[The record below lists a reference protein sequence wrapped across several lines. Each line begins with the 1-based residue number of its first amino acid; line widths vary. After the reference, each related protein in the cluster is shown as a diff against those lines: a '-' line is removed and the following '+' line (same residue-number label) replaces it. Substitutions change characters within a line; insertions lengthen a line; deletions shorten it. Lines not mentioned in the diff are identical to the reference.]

1 MHLLSVSA
9 DAKTVRGEP
18 YGFLTG
24 ILYLQPASL
33 SGKNLCPGS
42 SAGCR
47 EACLN
52 YSGRSVAFPKIFAA
66 RKRKTEMFLKER
78 ETFML
83 QLASDIST
91 LQIKAKKMGKKPVVR
106 LNGVTDIGWESIPV
120 LGYKNIFRMF
130 PKVKFVDYTKIARRL
145 YANKEKN
152 YHLTFS
158 LSEENESAARKA
170 SENGYNVA
178 VVFRDRPKKFWN
190 KKVVDG
196 DRHDLRFLDGKGVIV
211 GLKAKAKAKK
221 DKTGFVK

>member
-1 MHLLSVSA
+1 MHLLSVSS
-9 DAKTVRGEP
+9 DAKTKKGEP

-91 LQIKAKKMGKKPVVR
+91 LQIKAKKMGKKPVAR
-106 LNGVTDIGWESIPV
+106 LNGVTDIQWESIPV
-120 LGYKNIFRMF
+120 LGYKNIFQMF

-145 YANKEKN
+145 YANQEKN

-170 SENGYNVA
+170 SDNGYNVA
-178 VVFRDRPKKFWN
+178 IVFKDRPKKFWN

-221 DKTGFVK
+221 DKTGFVR